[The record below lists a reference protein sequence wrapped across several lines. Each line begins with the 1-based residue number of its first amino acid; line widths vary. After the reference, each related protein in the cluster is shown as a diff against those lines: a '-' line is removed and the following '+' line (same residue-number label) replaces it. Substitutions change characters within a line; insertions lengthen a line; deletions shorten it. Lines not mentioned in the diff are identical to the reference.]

1 MIDATIA
8 ELVPLVGT
16 RDACRAVGRSRA
28 THYRHHRRSLAPPS
42 APRPRPE
49 PAAQPRALTEP
60 ERTAVLEVLR
70 SSRFVDKAPAE
81 IQAILLDEGTYLCS
95 VATMYR
101 LLRAHGETGERRAQA
116 THPARV
122 KPELIATG
130 PNRVWSWDISKLKGP
145 AKWSYFHLYT
155 IIDIYSRYVVG
166 WMVATRES
174 AELAERLLL
183 DTIKKQNIRR
193 DQLTIHSDNGSSMA
207 SKPVAFLLAD
217 LGVTKSHSRPHTS
230 NDNPFSE
237 SHFKILKYRPEF
249 PDRFHSLA
257 EARSFCTEFY
267 AWYNGEHRPSG
278 IGMHTPFN
286 VHHGRAP
293 VIQHAR
299 ARVLT
304 TAYAAHPERF
314 VRQHPQPP
322 TFPTTTWINEPE
334 KAGTNSM
341 TA

>member
-1 MIDATIA
+1 
-8 ELVPLVGT
+8 
-16 RDACRAVGRSRA
+16 
-28 THYRHHRRSLAPPS
+28 
-42 APRPRPE
+42 
-49 PAAQPRALTEP
+49 
-60 ERTAVLEVLR
+60 
-70 SSRFVDKAPAE
+70 VDKAPAE

-116 THPARV
+116 EHPARV

-130 PNRVWSWDISKLKGP
+130 PNMTWSWDITKLKGP
-145 AKWSYFHLYT
+145 ATWSYFHLYT

-174 AELAERLLL
+174 AELAERLLF
-183 DTIKKQNIRR
+183 DTIEKQNIRR

-217 LGVTKSHSRPHTS
+217 LGVTKSHSRPHVS

-237 SHFKILKYRPEF
+237 AHFKILKYRPEF
-249 PDRFHSLA
+249 PDRFYSLA

-267 AWYNGEHRPSG
+267 DWYNHEHRHSG

-286 VHHGRAP
+286 LHHGRAP
-293 VIQHAR
+293 AIQHAR

-314 VRQHPQPP
+314 VRHHPKPP
-322 TFPTTTWINEPE
+322 TFPTTTWINEPLKE
-334 KAGTNSM
+334 TNSM
-341 TA
+341 TT

>member
-1 MIDATIA
+1 M
-8 ELVPLVGT
+8 
-16 RDACRAVGRSRA
+16 
-28 THYRHHRRSLAPPS
+28 
-42 APRPRPE
+42 
-49 PAAQPRALTEP
+49 
-60 ERTAVLEVLR
+60 LR
-70 SSRFVDKAPAE
+70 SKRFVDKAPAE

-116 THPARV
+116 EHPARI

-130 PNRVWSWDISKLKGP
+130 PNMTWSWDISKLKGP

-183 DTIKKQNIRR
+183 DTIEKQNIRR

-237 SHFKILKYRPEF
+237 SHFKTLKYRPEF
-249 PDRFHSLA
+249 PERFYSLA

-267 AWYNGEHRPSG
+267 DWYNGEHRHSG

-286 VHHGRAP
+286 VHHGRART
-293 VIQHAR
+293 IQHAR
-299 ARVLT
+299 ARVLR
-304 TAYAAHPERF
+304 TAYAKHPERF
-314 VRQHPQPP
+314 VRKLPQPP
-322 TFPTTTWINEPE
+322 TFPTTTWINKPE
-334 KAGTNSM
+334 KEGTNSM
-341 TA
+341 TT

>member
-1 MIDATIA
+1 MIDATITA
-8 ELVPLVGT
+8 LVPLVGT
-16 RDACRAVGRSRA
+16 RDACLAVGRSRA
-28 THYRHHRRSLAPPS
+28 THYRHHPRSPRPPS
-42 APRPRPE
+42 SPRPRPQ
-49 PAAQPRALTEP
+49 PAQQPRALTEL
-60 ERTAVLEVLR
+60 ECAAVLEVLR
-70 SSRFVDKAPAE
+70 STRFVDKAPAE

-101 LLRAHGETGERRAQA
+101 LLRAHGETGERRSQA
-116 THPARV
+116 EHPARV

-130 PNRVWSWDISKLKGP
+130 PNMTWSWDISKLKGP
-145 AKWSYFHLYT
+145 ATWSYFHLYT

-166 WMVATRES
+166 WMVATQES
-174 AELAERLLL
+174 HELAERLLF
-183 DTIKKQNIRR
+183 DTIEKQNIRR

-249 PDRFHSLA
+249 PDRFYSLA

-267 AWYNGEHRPSG
+267 DWYNGEHRHSG

-293 VIQHAR
+293 AIQHAR

-304 TAYAAHPERF
+304 TAYTEHPERF

-334 KAGTNSM
+334 KEKTNSM
-341 TA
+341 TG

>member
-1 MIDATIA
+1 M
-8 ELVPLVGT
+8 
-16 RDACRAVGRSRA
+16 C
-28 THYRHHRRSLAPPS
+28 
-42 APRPRPE
+42 
-49 PAAQPRALTEP
+49 
-60 ERTAVLEVLR
+60 
-70 SSRFVDKAPAE
+70 
-81 IQAILLDEGTYLCS
+81 
-95 VATMYR
+95 R

-145 AKWSYFHLYT
+145 AKWSYFRLYT

-249 PDRFHSLA
+249 PDRFYSLA

-267 AWYNGEHRPSG
+267 AWYNGEHRHSG

-293 VIQHAR
+293 VIQHDR

-314 VRQHPQPP
+314 VQHHPQPP

>member
-1 MIDATIA
+1 M
-8 ELVPLVGT
+8 GT

-28 THYRHHRRSLAPPS
+28 THYRHHPRSPRPPAS
-42 APRPRPE
+42 PRPRPE
-49 PAAQPRALTEP
+49 PLKQPRALSDQ
-60 ERTAVLEVLR
+60 ERAAVLKMLR
-70 SSRFVDKAPAE
+70 SPRFVDKAPAE
-81 IQAILLDEGTYLCS
+81 IHAILLDEGTYLCS

-116 THPARV
+116 EHPARL

-130 PNRVWSWDISKLKGP
+130 PNQVWSWDISKLKGP

-174 AELAERLLL
+174 AELAERLLF
-183 DTIKKQNIRR
+183 DTIRKQNVRR

-237 SHFKILKYRPEF
+237 AHFKILKYRPEF
-249 PDRFHSLA
+249 PDKFESLA
-257 EARSFCTEFY
+257 AARSFCTDFY
-267 AWYNGEHRPSG
+267 GWYNSQHRHSG

-293 VIQHAR
+293 AIHHAR
-299 ARVLT
+299 GCVLT
-304 TAYAAHPERF
+304 KAYAATPERF
-314 VRQHPQPP
+314 VLHHPLPP
-322 TFPTTTWINEPE
+322 TFPTTSWINEPE
-334 KAGTNSM
+334 KEGTNSM
-341 TA
+341 AR